1 MSLLS
6 AKVVSTTQAVTVEVF
21 FSVTVEVKTLTD
33 VVVITLVLFT
43 ISSEMEKRK
52 MVGKLL
58 FFNGSNNICR
68 SCDES
73 RGLNCL
79 SDCCMSC
86 RFFEIKTRADIR
98 GLSLSPVRWYRLR
111 NLNLILATLL
121 SIGAASVES
130 RNWGSVGV
138 CGVKACDCFDRSC

>member
-43 ISSEMEKRK
+43 ISSEMGKK
-52 MVGKLL
+52 MVGDLL
-58 FFNGSNNICR
+58 FLDGSNNICR

-79 SDCCMSC
+79 SDCCMSR

-138 CGVKACDCFDRSC
+138 CGVKACDCFDRSR